1 MKEMDWNLKLTRSP
15 SVTSMKPISP
25 VSVRASLVSGGHH
38 EPSSLGP
45 TLRGPLL
52 KKHKT
57 SVASTYGKRFF
68 EVDDSL
74 GCVLLCFRSA
84 EDMHRRMPHHIY
96 PLRGAQVSIQMSD
109 RPFFNSTWGKKAGHA
124 FRLENIGQTFSSLA
138 LGHEKLE
145 EVDRWVDGLQ
155 RRLDSPRCTSRV
167 VVLQVAEAGKTP
179 AGTSRSGLQLA
190 NFSWSPIGVQIINV
204 DPGSAGQRAGLKVG
218 EAIIAVEG
226 VGCLSHVHAAKLL
239 RNSTGISLRG
249 LGSSGVCEI
258 QCIVATEHKSAPWPK
273 DETVEIS

>member
-15 SVTSMKPISP
+15 SVTSTKPMTP
-25 VSVRASLVSGGHH
+25 VSVIHH
-38 EPSSLGP
+38 DPSSLGP

-68 EVDDSL
+68 EVDDNL

-109 RPFFNSTWGKKAGHA
+109 RPFLNSTWGKKAEHA

-167 VVLQVAEAGKTP
+167 VVLQVAEAGQTP